1 MNGLRIVTWGLSAA
15 LHASLPLMLLFAPD
29 NGSASLDAGSG
40 NDQFTIERGIAIE
53 GLSFTGDAMETVQA
67 VDVPLV
73 EQAVAT
79 PPVPQVEPVE
89 QQAITTTDQA
99 QAATVEARELEPPKE
114 HMPEPPKREV
124 VEAPPPVP
132 QQVAVATQ
140 QASAQERTGGSATLL
155 AKYQGELFKKIERH
169 KINPRSSA
177 TGTVVVHLVIAPSG
191 DVVKLEIAS
200 SSGSSQLDKAA
211 MASLDRAAPYPPMP
225 DGLSLKPM
233 AFNVP
238 FTFKVR

>member
-114 HMPEPPKREV
+114 QMPEPL
-124 VEAPPPVP
+124 EA
-132 QQVAVATQ
+132 
-140 QASAQERTGGSATLL
+140 RGGGSPAACAT
-155 AKYQGELFKKIERH
+155 
-169 KINPRSSA
+169 
-177 TGTVVVHLVIAPSG
+177 TGRGRDAAGLCPGTDRRFGDAARQVSG
-191 DVVKLEIAS
+191 
-200 SSGSSQLDKAA
+200 
-211 MASLDRAAPYPPMP
+211 
-225 DGLSLKPM
+225 
-233 AFNVP
+233 
-238 FTFKVR
+238 